1 MEESTD
7 EVIVMKNQIMPDEI
21 ARISFLANKCLTRVQ
36 QDSATE
42 ALLAA
47 RKATEGMLY
56 NVAQQKKYIT
66 DMKIRSLEDYLKI
79 FHGKQDCLPQHVYL
93 HIQTIQK
100 FSNPMLHFQAIDY
113 EYDSITLQNCLN
125 ALASIIL
132 WYIDQFPGRNTKC
145 LHDVSST
152 LITAVPIANQ
162 VTSLE
167 SSDYQQQ
174 VKPHDAIHR
183 VIQKA
188 DAENI
193 NSMLYLAK
201 LHTRGYA
208 GVERNVHKA
217 IALYERAIVVAS
229 DANKKALA
237 LNELSSIYYRN
248 HNYTQSFEYAL
259 QAAKAGDLHAMVH
272 LAFLYFEGIGT
283 IQDYGEAEKWYI
295 AAIQTNNPYASI
307 AYHDLC
313 RLHLHKSNNSE
324 IKRYLLEGASR
335 HHVKCCYQ
343 MGVFYSTG
351 AHGFPKDFQQ
361 ARDWLELAADE
372 GNAEAMYELGRLFY
386 LGDTNNLYTDYDE
399 AMTWFQRASDAGH
412 TGATYHIGYFY
423 EFGFAGKNDYS
434 QAKEYY
440 LAAANKGDLYSQYH
454 YGHLSL
460 LETNQMYPDYQ
471 LAKEYLE
478 KAAQQGYAR
487 AYCVL
492 AEMEYLGLGQTPRLS
507 KARSLFNEAKIRG
520 DIWPDIILDALS

>member
-1 MEESTD
+1 
-7 EVIVMKNQIMPDEI
+7 MKNQIMPDEI

-79 FHGKQDCLPQHVYL
+79 FHGKQDCLPQPVYL

-167 SSDYQQQ
+167 SRDYQQQ

-201 LHTRGYA
+201 LYTQGYA
-208 GVERNVHKA
+208 GIERNIDMA
-217 IALYERAIVVAS
+217 ITLYEHVLAVATNTN
-229 DANKKALA
+229 ATALV
-237 LNELSSIYYRN
+237 LNELSTIYYRN
-248 HNYTQSFEYAL
+248 HDYPKSFKYAL
-259 QAAKAGDLHAMVH
+259 QAAKDNNLQAMVH
-272 LAFLYFEGIGT
+272 LAFLYSEGIGT
-283 IQDYGEAEKWYI
+283 DQDLNEAEKWYVS
-295 AAIQTNNPYASI
+295 ATQTNNPFSSI
-307 AYHDLC
+307 AYYDLTKLYLQMTDNPNIMRC
-313 RLHLHKSNNSE
+313 
-324 IKRYLLEGASR
+324 LLEGAAQ

-343 MGVFYSTG
+343 IGVFYSAG
-351 AHGFPKDFQQ
+351 VHGFPKDFQK

-372 GNAEAMYELGRLFY
+372 GDVEAMYELGRLFY
-386 LGDTNNLYTDYDE
+386 LGDTNNLYTDYSE
-399 AMTWFQRASDAGH
+399 ALNWFGRASNEGH
-412 TGATYHIGYFY
+412 AGATYHIGYFH
-423 EFGFAGKNDYS
+423 EFGFIGRNDYLS
-434 QAKEYY
+434 ARELYY
-440 LAAANKGDLYSQYH
+440 SAANKGHLYSQYH
-454 YGHLSL
+454 YGLLSL
-460 LETNQMYPDYQ
+460 MDTAGMSPNYIE
-471 LAKEYLE
+471 AKEYFE
-478 KAAQQGYAR
+478 KATQQGYAR
-487 AYCVL
+487 AFCAL